1 MRHIKNIS
9 ENFEELGIEKDTL
22 TIDFLNRLLA
32 NHFVLFLKIY
42 NFHWNVV
49 GKQFASAHQ
58 YTNDLYD
65 QLFEDVDDIAE
76 RIRQLNG
83 KPVGTLKGYL
93 EITEIEEYD
102 DGRTTPDAK
111 EIFEII
117 LRDYE
122 FLIRELRN
130 FLSTDGIDNGT
141 VNFLEDMIMK
151 KEKNA
156 WLIRAR
162 TK

>member
-1 MRHIKNIS
+1 MKYIKIF
-9 ENFEELGIEKDTL
+9 ETFEELGIEKDEL
-22 TIDFLNRLLA
+22 TIDFLNRLLS
-32 NHFVLFLKIY
+32 NHFVLFLKVY

-49 GKQFASAHQ
+49 GKQFGSVHQ

-65 QLFEDVDDIAE
+65 ELFEYVDEIAE
-76 RIRQLNG
+76 RVRQLDG
-83 KPVGTLKGYL
+83 KPIGTLKGYL

-102 DGRTTPDAK
+102 DNKPTPNEK

-130 FLSTDGIDNGT
+130 FLSTEGLDNGT

-151 KEKNA
+151 KEKDA
-156 WLIRAR
+156 WLIRSR
-162 TK
+162 VK

>member
-1 MRHIKNIS
+1 MEHIKIF
-9 ENFEELGIEKDTL
+9 EKFEELGIEKDEL

-32 NHFVLFLKIY
+32 NHFVLFSKLY
-42 NFHWNVV
+42 NFHWNIV

-65 QLFEDVDDIAE
+65 QLFENIDEIAE
-76 RIRQLNG
+76 RIRQLDG

-102 DGRTTPDAK
+102 DTQTTPDIQI
-111 EIFEII
+111 IFEII

-130 FLSTDGIDNGT
+130 FLFTEELDNGT

-151 KEKNA
+151 KEKDA
-156 WLIRAR
+156 WLIRSR
-162 TK
+162 IK